1 MHRHCG
7 IHGNPSRLQ
16 RSLLAGKIAFRL
28 GAVHAP
34 GQVRVRAE
42 GLLVDEVSPAADS
55 LADQKTLNRN
65 VQHRR
70 DFHLM
75 DFGHYY
81 AAQQSADDAAVNS
94 QAALVY
100 VKDLYGILPIH
111 IAGIENHIV
120 KPCAD
125 DAQDQSGDDA
135 VDEMILVALADFQ
148 RIKKRQN
155 EAQGD

>member
-1 MHRHCG
+1 
-7 IHGNPSRLQ
+7 
-16 RSLLAGKIAFRL
+16 
-28 GAVHAP
+28 
-34 GQVRVRAE
+34 
-42 GLLVDEVSPAADS
+42 
-55 LADQKTLNRN
+55 
-65 VQHRR
+65 
-70 DFHLM
+70 M

-111 IAGIENHIV
+111 IAGIKNHIV

-135 VDEMILVALADFQ
+135 VDEMILVHLIALADFQ